1 MCIIFTFE
9 KILERLEKNQKT
21 FLVKYDFSNAFG
33 TLNHKVLIN
42 TAEKLKM
49 PVEVIEFLEGYL
61 RNQSIT
67 QTVVKDQCGTYLS
80 ERTLMNRGAVQ
91 GQIGADICF
100 IIQQLCL
107 KELEGVYRTSY
118 VDDINDIVSCK
129 TFNETQDI
137 IDKNEKELSLQS
149 KKLGFKLNE
158 EKTVKIPFNI
168 KGENLKE
175 LVCTRFSEL
184 LGLPFIALSTG
195 FDMTPAVNMLC
206 NRLTLRTRKMH
217 ILRQYVTDSKTLL
230 FVARNFIYQSI
241 GELHLIYTYSKS
253 PVKDFNKIQVKV
265 NDIIRATGLSIETP
279 QAYLDMCLG
288 TCLKP
293 FLHHAIILNGLK
305 ILGMDS
311 LNNLDRSQKFRTKF
325 PVGGYLHKF
334 TKVWNDEIT
343 FDQKFVIIQMKKLHL
358 IKKFLKK
365 SRKLKY
371 VPFIHTKFKWTRY
384 KSN

>member
-1 MCIIFTFE
+1 M
-9 KILERLEKNQKT
+9 
-21 FLVKYDFSNAFG
+21 
-33 TLNHKVLIN
+33 
-42 TAEKLKM
+42 
-49 PVEVIEFLEGYL
+49 
-61 RNQSIT
+61 
-67 QTVVKDQCGTYLS
+67 
-80 ERTLMNRGAVQ
+80 
-91 GQIGADICF
+91 
-100 IIQQLCL
+100 
-107 KELEGVYRTSY
+107 
-118 VDDINDIVSCK
+118 
-129 TFNETQDI
+129 
-137 IDKNEKELSLQS
+137 
-149 KKLGFKLNE
+149 
-158 EKTVKIPFNI
+158 
-168 KGENLKE
+168 
-175 LVCTRFSEL
+175 
-184 LGLPFIALSTG
+184 
-195 FDMTPAVNMLC
+195 
-206 NRLTLRTRKMH
+206 
-217 ILRQYVTDSKTLL
+217 
-230 FVARNFIYQSI
+230 
-241 GELHLIYTYSKS
+241 
-253 PVKDFNKIQVKV
+253 
-265 NDIIRATGLSIETP
+265 SIETP